1 MITDMP
7 LTRLLSYY
15 HAALWVNGAWTV
27 KQKAQDMG
35 RLEELFAARPN
46 ESED

>member
-7 LTRLLSYY
+7 LTRLLGYH

-27 KQKAQDMG
+27 KQKAQDVG
-35 RLEELFAARPN
+35 RLEELFAALPN